1 MNGEKVLNLVL
12 NILFIIMILKDSHL
26 LFMVFIL
33 IILPLIPTIPITL
46 QILPTIIT
54 PTPLTP
60 QMILLLPPLLLLKM
74 IPPIVRLHLAKFN
87 LQFIPHLLQ
96 EQYSS
101 QQLLTNLQLNLS
113 FSI

>member
-1 MNGEKVLNLVL
+1 MRFSFVLGVELS
-12 NILFIIMILKDSHL
+12 IME
-26 LFMVFIL
+26 
-33 IILPLIPTIPITL
+33 IPTIPITL

-74 IPPIVRLHLAKFN
+74 IPPIIRLHLAKFN

-113 FSI
+113 FSIQFGSKLYLLAF